1 MTANEFLFEHG
12 SDIHTMGNN
21 DNEVCYCVIQ
31 PKDLIAFA
39 KLKVEEALKV
49 AAKKAMINLTPAQ
62 GNYHTEADTA
72 SSFEA
77 DLGYENYW
85 PVVYTINEESIIDSY
100 PLDSIK

>member
-39 KLKVEEALKV
+39 KLKVEEALKEANDRV
-49 AAKKAMINLTPAQ
+49 
-62 GNYHTEADTA
+62 NYSIET
-72 SSFEA
+72 F
-77 DLGYENYW
+77 GGVMPN
-85 PVVYTINEESIIDSY
+85 VVYNVYTKID
-100 PLDSIK
+100 IK